1 MRALS
6 SIASLWM
13 IGSSLAFAGMAACIK
28 LASQHDV
35 AIVQI
40 VLFGIVSDAIT
51 TTYCS
56 PGRLILI

>member
-1 MRALS
+1 
-6 SIASLWM
+6 M